1 MSTTMEEEVLR
12 ISGEPSPEGR
22 LISERP
28 PIVGSYDDASGP
40 VQMKAQHIALIVYFG
55 TYDWIAARQRG
66 QAASAAVAP
75 LQD

>member
-1 MSTTMEEEVLR
+1 MEQEALR
-12 ISGEPSPEGR
+12 INGETLPEGR
-22 LISERP
+22 LIPERP

-55 TYDWIAARQRG
+55 AYDWIAARQRG
-66 QAASAAVAP
+66 QEAPAAVAP